1 VIKQSG
7 QNSTTVSGA
16 KGFLDEIVLSTRE
29 KVRSSK
35 LDRPVAD
42 LKRRIKDRET
52 PRSFIESL
60 SNASRLK
67 LIAELKQ
74 ASPSQG
80 RLRERFDPAEIA
92 VIYEEEGAAAISVL
106 TEERFFQGSLDYL
119 GLVRKVVKRPLLR
132 KDFLIDEYQ
141 VYEARAFDADA
152 VLLIAAILDDS
163 RLKDFQSLAGDLGM
177 DSLVEVHTE
186 TETDRALR
194 SGARLI
200 GINNRDL
207 ATFKTD
213 LATTFRLIHGIPDD
227 PWVVSESGIAQ
238 RKDIELLVEAG
249 VDAVLIGETFMKSSD
264 IRARLR
270 ELFGKG
276 HAG

>member
-1 VIKQSG
+1 M
-7 QNSTTVSGA
+7 T
-16 KGFLDEIVLSTRE
+16 FLEEIVASTRE
-29 KVRSSK
+29 AVRSSK
-35 LDRPVAD
+35 LNRPAAD

-52 PRSFIESL
+52 PRGFADSL
-60 SNASRLK
+60 SKGPGLK

-80 RLRERFDPAEIA
+80 RLRERFDPAGIA
-92 VIYEEEGAAAISVL
+92 RIFEEEGAAAISVL
-106 TEERFFQGSLDYL
+106 TEERFFLGSLDDL
-119 GLVRKVVKRPLLR
+119 GRVRKASTRPLLR

-163 RLKDFQSLAGDLGM
+163 RLKDFQSLARDLGM

-186 TETDRALR
+186 AEVDRALR
-194 SGARLI
+194 ADARLI

-213 LATTFRLIHGIPDD
+213 LATTFRLVRGIPDD
-227 PWVVSESGIAQ
+227 RLVVSESGISQ
-238 RKDIELLVEAG
+238 RKDIDRLMEAQ

-264 IRARLR
+264 IRAKIR
-270 ELFGKG
+270 EILGKK
-276 HAG
+276 

>member
-1 VIKQSG
+1 M
-7 QNSTTVSGA
+7 T
-16 KGFLDEIVLSTRE
+16 FLDEIVASTRE
-29 KVRSSK
+29 AVRSSK
-35 LDRPVAD
+35 LNRPLAD

-52 PRSFIESL
+52 PRGFADSL
-60 SNASRLK
+60 SRSAGLK

-80 RLRERFDPAEIA
+80 RLRDRFDPAEIA
-92 VIYEEEGAAAISVL
+92 RIYEEEGAAAISVL
-106 TEERFFQGSLDYL
+106 TEERFFQGSLDDL
-119 GLVRKVVKRPLLR
+119 GRVRKAATRPLLR

-152 VLLIAAILDDS
+152 VLLIAAILDNG
-163 RLKDFQSLAGDLGM
+163 RLKDFQSLACDLGM

-186 TETDRALR
+186 AEVDRALR
-194 SGARLI
+194 AGARLI

-213 LATTFRLIHGIPDD
+213 LAMTFRLVRGIPDD
-227 PWVVSESGIAQ
+227 RLVVSESGISQ
-238 RKDIELLVEAG
+238 RKDIDRLMEAE

-264 IRARLR
+264 IRAKIR
-270 ELFGKG
+270 ELFGKK
-276 HAG
+276 